1 MICGVLFCSVRFG
14 SVRFGSVRFC
24 SVLFCSVRSVRSY
37 SMTFPPSDSRIDAHD
52 MLHHYA

>member
-1 MICGVLFCSVRFG
+1 MICGVRFRSVLFCFVL
-14 SVRFGSVRFC
+14 FC

-37 SMTFPPSDSRIDAHD
+37 SMTFPPSDSGIDAHD